1 MRGLKYLTAMKL
13 YMPDMSWY
21 MRTTAKD
28 SGQKFDLSGLLS
40 TIVLYILF
48 IPSTTTRNLI

>member
-1 MRGLKYLTAMKL
+1 MRGLKYLIAMKL

-28 SGQKFDLSGLLS
+28 SGQ
-40 TIVLYILF
+40 
-48 IPSTTTRNLI
+48 NLIYPGCCLQLFYIYCLSHQQQQEF